1 MSTPD
6 LFASLKHRIVRA
18 LLVLAV
24 AAAGIAATPAHA
36 AEPKDAPRTNKL
48 ALSAPTAPR
57 AIALVDTP
65 RAATDDTPAKK
76 AGGTSWLPWIVLAV
90 GAAAVGGAIFL
101 ANGGKDPACP
111 SGRVCQ

>member
-6 LFASLKHRIVRA
+6 LIASLKNRILRA

-24 AAAGIAATPAHA
+24 AAAGIAAGPAHA
-36 AEPKDAPRTNKL
+36 AESKDAPRGNKL
-48 ALSAPTAPR
+48 ALSAPPAPR
-57 AIALVDTP
+57 AVALVDTP
-65 RAATDDTPAKK
+65 RASTGNTPPKK
-76 AGGTSWLPWIVLAV
+76 AGSTSWLPWIVLAV

-101 ANGGKDPACP
+101 ANGKDPACP